1 VDLVPQV
8 KLWTQEHRR
17 LKLLVAQI
25 TQLSLALIQSHVAAR
40 RRQRGRS

>member
-1 VDLVPQV
+1 VPQV

-17 LKLLVAQI
+17 LNLLVAQI
-25 TQLSLALIQSHVAAR
+25 TQLALALIRSHVAAR